1 METGELAFVQLA
13 NARNTVTF
21 NDGTTSAP
29 LSTGGAYLG
38 NGTQPYGAAT
48 FPVSGSNG
56 LAGFSDLPQ
65 QGGIVDVD
73 TRVQVVQDF
82 QLFLMY
88 RPSGGI
94 WVTLKEIDWGWSAV
108 VSHATGTG
116 WTANAFESTPTLRG
130 PTITDSSSLP
140 MWTGLAQVSGH

>member
-1 METGELAFVQLA
+1 M
-13 NARNTVTF
+13 
-21 NDGTTSAP
+21 
-29 LSTGGAYLG
+29 
-38 NGTQPYGAAT
+38 
-48 FPVSGSNG
+48 
-56 LAGFSDLPQ
+56 
-65 QGGIVDVD
+65 DVD